1 MTEKK
6 GRGRP
11 KGSPNKPKME
21 LVTERTNLTMNADV
35 YEILCQCNIVA
46 EGDFKTA
53 VNGLKIFGDRNGAV
67 KPTLQWLFSPSIN
80 STLPEGKT
88 PYNPSQGGQLA
99 SDLSET
105 SLRFEFKKFK
115 YFVTEQVPMVRRET
129 MWIQLLEGL
138 PAKEAE
144 MIDLIKDG
152 TNPFPNI
159 DSKLAVAAFSDIQV

>member
-35 YEILCQCNIVA
+35 YEILCQANIVA

-159 DSKLAVAAFSDIQV
+159 DSKLASAAFSDIQV

>member
-21 LVTERTNLTMNADV
+21 LITKREKLPANADV
-35 YEILCQCNIVA
+35 YEILCQANIVA
-46 EGDFKTA
+46 AENFDHA
-53 VNGLKIFGDRNGAV
+53 VNGLKHFGSRNGAV
-67 KPTLQWLFSPSIN
+67 KLTLQWLFSPSIN

-88 PYNPSQGGQLA
+88 PYTTNIHPA
-99 SDLSET
+99 SDLAET
-105 SLRFEFKKFK
+105 SLRFEPKMFK
-115 YFVTEQVPMVRRET
+115 YFVTEQVPMTRRES
-129 MWIQLLEGL
+129 MWIEMLEGI
-138 PAKEAE
+138 PYQEAQ

-159 DSKLAVAAFSDIQV
+159 DSKLAVAAFADIRV